1 MKRWMTG
8 VAMAAALA
16 MPWGAHAG
24 QHCEQRP
31 LTTQELIQGLTLAET
46 TARALDATGADVVVI
61 ARAGQDLRR
70 WGLDWSHMGVAYRV
84 SPPNGTGQ
92 IGTWRVVHKLNQC
105 GTAEAKLYR
114 HGLGEFFMDQPWR
127 YAAAYSALT
136 PALQQRLLPWLSR
149 ADVLLDLA
157 QPRYNM
163 LSYPWS
169 QRYQQ
174 SNQWVL
180 EVVAANHGG
189 QLNRQGAQNVLQALS
204 YEPGLVNIPAATRLG
219 ANLTRANVA
228 FDDQP
233 WAERMAGRIRTVTA
247 ESVFNWLRQ
256 SGLGGPMRVVE

>member
-1 MKRWMTG
+1 MKRWP
-8 VAMAAALA
+8 AWALA
-16 MPWGAHAG
+16 VAVVWPLAADAG

-31 LTTQELIQGLTLAET
+31 LTTQELMQGLTLAEA
-46 TARALDATGADVVVI
+46 TARALDATGADVVAI

-70 WGLDWSHMGVAYRV
+70 WGLEWSHMGLAYRV
-84 SPPNGTGQ
+84 SPPNGVGQ
-92 IGTWRVVHKLNQC
+92 IGVWRVVHKLNQC

-127 YAAAYSALT
+127 YAAAYSVLR
-136 PALQQRLLPWLSR
+136 PELQQRLLPWLAR

-157 QPRYNM
+157 QPRYNV

-180 EVVAANHGG
+180 EVLAANHGG
-189 QLNRQGAQNVLQALS
+189 QNSRQGAQSVLRAMN
-204 YEPGLVNIPAATRLG
+204 YEPGLLNIPAATRLG

-233 WAERMAGRIRTVTA
+233 WSERMAGRIRTITS
-247 ESVFNWLRQ
+247 ESVFQWLRQ
-256 SGLGGPMRVVE
+256 SGLGEPIRVVE

>member
-1 MKRWMTG
+1 MKRLTAWLF
-8 VAMAAALA
+8 VAAMALPPLA
-16 MPWGAHAG
+16 GAG
-24 QHCEQRP
+24 QHCEQHP
-31 LTTQELIQGLTLAET
+31 LTTQELMQGLTLAET
-46 TARALDATGADVVVI
+46 TARSLDATGADVVVI

-70 WGLDWSHMGVAYRV
+70 WGLNWSHMGLAYRV

-92 IGTWRVVHKLNQC
+92 IGVWRVVHKLNQC
-105 GTAEAKLYR
+105 GTAEAQLYR

-127 YAAAYSALT
+127 YAAAYSVLT
-136 PALQQRLLPWLSR
+136 PELQQRLLPWLSR

-180 EVVAANHGG
+180 EVIAASHGG
-189 QLNRQGAQNVLQALS
+189 QNHRQGAQNVLQALR

-233 WAERMAGRIRTVTA
+233 WGERMAGRIRTVTA
-247 ESVFNWLRQ
+247 ESVFDWLRQ
-256 SGLGGPMRVVE
+256 SGLGGPIRGVE